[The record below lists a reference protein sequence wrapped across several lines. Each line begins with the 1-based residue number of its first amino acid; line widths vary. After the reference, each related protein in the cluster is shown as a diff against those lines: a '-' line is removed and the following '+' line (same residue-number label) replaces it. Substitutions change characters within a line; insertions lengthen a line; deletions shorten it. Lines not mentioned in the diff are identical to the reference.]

1 MYICMEV
8 LVCNY
13 SSHHSSMAQT
23 GSISVD
29 VETLNHVLGL
39 IEAFRAFDSNN
50 DGFITVQ
57 ELGGIMG
64 SLGYNVSEEDVQ
76 GLMEKGDSNKDGLL
90 SMPEFIE
97 INTEDLELS
106 GLSALKTA
114 IEALD
119 LQEHDVLTGKELH
132 QAIDN
137 LGIELSLDDCQEIV
151 SCMDA
156 DGDGAITVEELNLIV
171 NSLA

>member
-1 MYICMEV
+1 
-8 LVCNY
+8 
-13 SSHHSSMAQT
+13 MAQS

-39 IEAFRAFDSNN
+39 VEAFRAFDSDS
-50 DGFITVQ
+50 DGSINVQ
-57 ELGGIMG
+57 ELGGIMS
-64 SLGYNVSEEDVQ
+64 SLGYNVSEQDVQ
-76 GLMEKGDSNKDGLL
+76 ALMLKGDANKDGLL

-97 INTEDLELS
+97 MNTEDLEMS

-114 IEALD
+114 IQALD
-119 LQEHDVLTGKELH
+119 LEEHDVLTGDELH
-132 QAIDN
+132 QAVEN

-151 SCMDA
+151 AAIDG
-156 DGDGAITVEELNLIV
+156 DGDGAISVEELNLIV